1 MKPLRWVPDATGR
14 FAKRP
19 HYSPEQLDAEC
30 ERVIS
35 QFLQSR
41 HGHIVFPISTEDLTV
56 LLERDVEDLDCY
68 ADFSTEAGEVEGLTE
83 FRRGRKPTV
92 KIAAILTNTAG
103 FENRLRTTL
112 THEYGHVHF
121 HNDLHQVESKPPSLF
136 DNLAAEDAPN
146 PQAHR
151 CKRDSMVSLS
161 DRDWMEWQAGYV
173 CGAMLIP
180 LTHLVTQVQDFRI
193 RHKIEHA
200 AISQQNALGGELIR
214 EVANVFQT
222 SRDAARVRLLQRSFL
237 SAETTASFF
246 QK

>member
-1 MKPLRWVPDATGR
+1 MNPLRWVPDGTGR

-30 ERVIS
+30 ERIVNE
-35 QFLQSR
+35 FLHAR
-41 HGHIVFPISTEDLTV
+41 YGLVVFPISTDDLSV
-56 LLERDVEDLDCY
+56 LLERDVEDLDPY
-68 ADFSTEAGEVEGLTE
+68 ADFSSEEGEVEGVTE
-83 FRRGRKPTV
+83 FRVGRKPSV
-92 KIAAILTNTAG
+92 RIAARLTNTPNL
-103 FENRLRTTL
+103 ENRLRTTL

-121 HNDLHQVESKPPSLF
+121 HDALHQVESKPPSLF
-136 DNLAAEDAPN
+136 GDPSPNAESN

-180 LTHLVTQVQDFRI
+180 FTPLVSQIQEFRK

-200 AISQQNALGGELIR
+200 AITEQSAVGGELIR
-214 EVANVFQT
+214 QIASSFQT
-222 SRDAARVRLLQRSFL
+222 SRDAARVRLLQRNFL
-237 SAETTASFF
+237 SSGRNANLL
-246 QK
+246 